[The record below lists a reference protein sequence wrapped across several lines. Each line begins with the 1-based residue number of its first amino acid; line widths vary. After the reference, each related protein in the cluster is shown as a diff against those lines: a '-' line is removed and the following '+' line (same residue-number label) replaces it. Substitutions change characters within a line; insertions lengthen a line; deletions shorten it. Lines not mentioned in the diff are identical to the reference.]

1 MEFFPVIKVDGQPLP
16 DNWMAS
22 LIEVRVERA
31 FQVPARCT
39 LRFVDDDYLLAQAL
53 LVKMASTIEVSIP
66 DQSAIA
72 NVEVTGLAIE
82 QMPSSMSELV
92 VIAHDKSH
100 RMGRATKVLTYNAM
114 TYSDVVS
121 GLVGAHGL
129 TAKVTS
135 TSRQLEYIFQT
146 DSDLAFI
153 TEMANRVGY
162 DWWVDEDTFIFAPP
176 AANGSKVALT
186 RKELE
191 SFSVRATG
199 HRPDEASVVG
209 WDSKQQETVTGTGK
223 LSEITMLPSSPFAEA
238 VGPSKRAFS
247 TATVLTAGLS
257 AGVVE
262 EAKELGKALVTRWM
276 ASAVTA
282 KGVASANAELKP
294 GATIAI
300 QGCGPLN
307 GDYHVTAV
315 EHVMNG
321 TGMFTRFTAGDRV
334 PTTLVDTLGG
344 HGRQDIT
351 GNIDHGALAV
361 GIVTNINDP
370 DKRGRVKV
378 RFPGLSESNESTWA
392 RLMALGG
399 GADRGMVFIPEVDD
413 EVLVGFESGDVRQP
427 VVLGGLYGQKFGIPT
442 WDVKDGVVSARRITS
457 KLGHYMEFGDG
468 QKETEQ
474 HLLMMLSSAEH
485 KLRLGDDRFDI
496 EMPNGKPLLI
506 KVGNTQIEITDKG
519 DIVLKG
525 TNISLTATKDVKIEG
540 ANVTIAAK
548 AQFAAEGKATAE
560 LKGASVTVEGKAN
573 VAVKASG
580 VVQIN

>member
-1 MEFFPVIKVDGQPLP
+1 MDFSPIIKIDGQPLP
-16 DNWMAS
+16 NNWLDS

-39 LRFVDDDYLLAQAL
+39 LRFVDDDYLLAQAQL
-53 LVKMASTIEVSIP
+53 IKMASKIVVSIP
-66 DQSAIA
+66 DQAAIA

-100 RMGRATKVLTYNAM
+100 RMGRATKVMTYNAM
-114 TYSDVVS
+114 TYSDVVTRLLGAS
-121 GLVGAHGL
+121 GLS
-129 TAKVTS
+129 AKVTA
-135 TSRQLEYIFQT
+135 TSRELEYIFQT

-162 DWWVDEDTFIFAPP
+162 DWWVDDDTFIFAPP
-176 AANGSKVALT
+176 KANGSKVNLT

-199 HRPDEASVVG
+199 HRPDEANVIG
-209 WDSKQQETVTGTGK
+209 WDSKKQETVTGNGQ
-223 LSEITMLPSSPFAEA
+223 LSDIKMLPTSPFAEV
-238 VGPSKRAFS
+238 VGPSKKAFGD
-247 TATVLTAGLS
+247 AKVVTAGLS

-294 GATIAI
+294 GATVEIE
-300 QGCGPLN
+300 GCGPLN

-315 EHVMNG
+315 EHVMSSA
-321 TGMFTRFTAGDRV
+321 GMFTRFTAGDRV

-344 HGRQDIT
+344 HGHQDIT

-370 DKRGRVKV
+370 DERGRVKV
-378 RFPGLSESNESTWA
+378 RFPGLSQSSESTWA

-399 GADRGMVFIPEVDD
+399 GADRGMVFIPEVND
-413 EVLVGFESGDVRQP
+413 EVLVGFESGDIRQP

-442 WDVKDGVVSARRITS
+442 WDVKDGIVSARRITS
-457 KLGHYMEFGDG
+457 RLGHYVELGDG
-468 QKETEQ
+468 DKAPEQ
-474 HLLMMLSSAEH
+474 HLLMMLNGEKH
-485 KLRLGDDRFDI
+485 KLRLGMDKFDI
-496 EMPNGKPLLI
+496 EMPSGKPLLI
-506 KVGNTQIEITDKG
+506 KVGDSKIEVTGSG
-519 DIVLKG
+519 DISLEAPNITLK
-525 TNISLTATKDVKIEG
+525 AKADVKIEG
-540 ANVTIAAK
+540 TNVTIAAK
-548 AQFAAEGKATAE
+548 AQFAAEGKGTAE